1 MICKTDHDQFS
12 QGPQNIITPTQKKQK
27 EEEEEEEEEEK
38 YNLDTF
44 KTAE

>member
-12 QGPQNIITPTQKKQK
+12 QGPQNVITPTQNKQK
-27 EEEEEEEEEEK
+27 EEEEEEEK